1 VYGQLMLDKLSETLG
16 ISSES
21 LDQLLASSPPER
33 GSRFEP
39 PETKMAQQPD
49 ARSRATQQPAG
60 LNRIRKSASLKA
72 IELLLRN
79 PEIALTLQADL
90 EPLRYAGDESQ
101 KLLLTLIEKIRK
113 DPSTET
119 YHLLGYCYGTSL
131 GGQLTQLLQ
140 AEKITPQEGVEAE
153 FTQMLDN
160 ILSNISQKLHLSK
173 LKDELKSRV
182 SEAPGSN
189 PDNV

>member
-1 VYGQLMLDKLSETLG
+1 
-16 ISSES
+16 
-21 LDQLLASSPPER
+21 
-33 GSRFEP
+33 
-39 PETKMAQQPD
+39 MAQQPD

-153 FTQMLDN
+153 FTQILDN
-160 ILSNISQKLHLSK
+160 ILSNIRQKLHLSK

-189 PDNV
+189 PDSV

>member
-1 VYGQLMLDKLSETLG
+1 
-16 ISSES
+16 
-21 LDQLLASSPPER
+21 
-33 GSRFEP
+33 
-39 PETKMAQQPD
+39 MAQQPG

-113 DPSTET
+113 DPSTGT

-153 FTQMLDN
+153 FTQILDN
-160 ILSNISQKLHLSK
+160 ILSNIGQKLHLSK
-173 LKDELKSRV
+173 LKDELRSRV

-189 PDNV
+189 PDSV

>member
-1 VYGQLMLDKLSETLG
+1 MALSVQ
-16 ISSES
+16 S
-21 LDQLLASSPPER
+21 
-33 GSRFEP
+33 
-39 PETKMAQQPD
+39 
-49 ARSRATQQPAG
+49 
-60 LNRIRKSASLKA
+60 
-72 IELLLRN
+72 
-79 PEIALTLQADL
+79 DL
-90 EPLRYAGDESQ
+90 EPLRYAEDESR

-113 DPSTET
+113 DPSIET
-119 YHLLGYCYGTSL
+119 YHLHGYCYGTPL

-140 AEKITPQEGVEAE
+140 EEKITPQEGVEAE

-189 PDNV
+189 PDSV